1 MGEILRETP
10 DSGEDS
16 AIPFSIAEV
25 LALARDRQATSASLK
40 GSGGVAESS
49 LGGIHPDV
57 SISCFRISGFIHQG
71 HDLHVSGWLCLS
83 FHMCL
88 EYFNPK

>member
-40 GSGGVAESS
+40 GSGGVAESFLWGNPS
-49 LGGIHPDV
+49 R
-57 SISCFRISGFIHQG
+57 CFHLMLQ
-71 HDLHVSGWLCLS
+71 DLRFYPPG
-83 FHMCL
+83 
-88 EYFNPK
+88 P